1 MKQQSNYALRL
12 PKSLKAGIEKAAKAD
27 GVSFNQF
34 MVSAAAEKLSA
45 LQTAEYFTARAARG
59 SLSRFDEIMARKGFP
74 RVIAHIQERLEGWW
88 THIVKCHVVGRQT
101 FDFSGYSYLIL
112 EIPLPKHPLAIHFE
126 SNPYVMIRPEG

>member
-45 LQTAEYFTARAARG
+45 LQTSDYFTARAARG
-59 SLSRFDEIMARKGFP
+59 SLSRFDEIMARQGGQAP
-74 RVIAHIQERLEGWW
+74 IAGDER
-88 THIVKCHVVGRQT
+88 
-101 FDFSGYSYLIL
+101 
-112 EIPLPKHPLAIHFE
+112 
-126 SNPYVMIRPEG
+126 

>member
-45 LQTAEYFTARAARG
+45 LDTVEYFAARVARG
-59 SLSRFDEIMARKGFP
+59 SLSRFDEIMARQGGQAP
-74 RVIAHIQERLEGWW
+74 MAGDER
-88 THIVKCHVVGRQT
+88 
-101 FDFSGYSYLIL
+101 
-112 EIPLPKHPLAIHFE
+112 
-126 SNPYVMIRPEG
+126 